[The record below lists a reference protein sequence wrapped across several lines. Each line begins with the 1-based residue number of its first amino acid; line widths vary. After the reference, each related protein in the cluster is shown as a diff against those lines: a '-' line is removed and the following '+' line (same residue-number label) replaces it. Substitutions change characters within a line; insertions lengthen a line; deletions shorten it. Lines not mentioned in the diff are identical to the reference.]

1 MPIRYPVY
9 QKKNGFLIKHFDLTN
24 FVATAIFG
32 AIESGNEKYIKETQN
47 NGNPP
52 VIPCLSEAEG
62 KIAGT
67 GKEFIMVVRI
77 EDTCTACGL
86 CVDTCPEV
94 FEMGDD
100 MAEVIVDEVPPEHED
115 AVQQAADECP
125 VEAIV
130 VE

>member
-1 MPIRYPVY
+1 MFEH
-9 QKKNGFLIKHFDLTN
+9 GC
-24 FVATAIFG
+24 
-32 AIESGNEKYIKETQN
+32 KE
-47 NGNPP
+47 G
-52 VIPCLSEAEG
+52 V
-62 KIAGT
+62 
-67 GKEFIMVVRI
+67 IMVVTI

-100 MAEVIVDEVPPEHED
+100 KAEVTVDEIPAEHED

-125 VEAIV
+125 VEAII